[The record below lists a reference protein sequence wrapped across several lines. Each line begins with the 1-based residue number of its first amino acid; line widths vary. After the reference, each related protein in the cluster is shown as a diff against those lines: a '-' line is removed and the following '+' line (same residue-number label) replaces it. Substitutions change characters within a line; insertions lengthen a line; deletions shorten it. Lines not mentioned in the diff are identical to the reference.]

1 MGDHEA
7 GTYSGGVGGHHEAHG
22 DRHDHDHHL
31 NHHADH
37 GSMHRPAD
45 RGAAGGSGFGDL
57 GILGLRLVA
66 GGLLAG
72 HGAQKLFG
80 WFGGYGLEG
89 TGGWLESMGY
99 TPGKQWAMLAGASE
113 FGGGLLTALGLLY
126 PLGPIATVGSM
137 VTASLDVHAGK
148 PIWVTE
154 GGAELPVVNI
164 AAALALATAGP
175 GAFSLDRALGIKLPK
190 ELVALGVLAVAA
202 GVVVAETREKPSP
215 AADAT
220 EEAGAEIQGG
230 EGAGASEPL

>member
-1 MGDHEA
+1 MGQHDA
-7 GTYSGGVGGHHEAHG
+7 GTYSGGEGGHYEAHG
-22 DRHDHDHHL
+22 DRHDHHH
-31 NHHADH
+31 DH
-37 GSMHRPAD
+37 GSMHDHGGRDAN
-45 RGAAGGSGFGDL
+45 GGSALGDL

-126 PLGPIATVGSM
+126 PLGPIATVGAM

-164 AAALALATAGP
+164 AAALARATAGP
-175 GAFSLDRALGIKLPK
+175 GRYSLDRALGLKLPK

-202 GVVVAETREKPSP
+202 GVVAAETREKPAP
-215 AADAT
+215 TAEAT
-220 EEAGAEIQGG
+220 EVAGAEIQGG
-230 EGAGASEPL
+230 EGAGVPEPL